1 MNQWRRKQQ
10 LEAFFTEDIGE
21 HDYSTD
27 FLFPKDH
34 HGRLTFTSKAEGV
47 FCGED
52 VITDGYQLLDP
63 TITVELYIHDGDW
76 MSEGETIAT
85 IDGPVGE
92 LLKGE
97 RVILNLIQRM
107 CGIATLTK
115 KAVKALNDKNIRIC
129 DTRKTTPG
137 LRSFEK
143 YAVRTGGGYNH
154 RYGLYDAVMLKDN
167 HIAFFGSV
175 YEAIARAKA
184 AIGHTVKIEVET
196 ETESQVVEAVE
207 AGADIIMFDNQTP
220 AEIKHLATLVPSSIT
235 TEASGGITLETLPDY
250 RGLEIDYISLG
261 FLTHSARALDISA
274 RVATTKEEVR

>member
-1 MNQWRRKQQ
+1 MNPWRRKQQ

-27 FLFPKDH
+27 FLFPKSH
-34 HGRLTFTSKAEGV
+34 HGSLTFTSKAEGI
-47 FCGED
+47 FCGAD
-52 VITDGYQLLDP
+52 IIIDGYQLLDAA
-63 TITVELYIHDGDW
+63 ISVDLSIHDGDW
-76 MSEGETIAT
+76 VRPGDTIAT

-107 CGIATLTK
+107 SGIATLTN
-115 KAVKALNDKNIRIC
+115 KAVEALNDRNIRIC

-137 LRSFEK
+137 LRSLEK
-143 YAVRTGGGYNH
+143 YAVRTGGGSNH

-175 YEAIARAKA
+175 REAIARAKA
-184 AIGHTVKIEVET
+184 AVGHTVKIEVET
-196 ETESQVVEAVE
+196 ETENQVVEAVE
-207 AGADIIMFDNQTP
+207 AGADIIMFDNRTP
-220 AEIKHLATLVPSSIT
+220 AEIKHLSTLVPASIT

-261 FLTHSARALDISA
+261 LLTHSAKALDISA
-274 RVATTKEEVR
+274 RVATTKEEIR

>member
-1 MNQWRRKQQ
+1 MNPWRRKKQ

-21 HDYSTD
+21 QDYSTD
-27 FLFPKDH
+27 LLFPKDH
-34 HGRLTFTSKAEGV
+34 HGRLTFTSKAEGI
-47 FCGED
+47 FCGAEI
-52 VITDGYQLLDP
+52 ITDGYQLLDP
-63 TITVELYIHDGDW
+63 SITVKHYIHDGEW
-76 MSEGETIAT
+76 MHAGDTIAT
-85 IDGPVGE
+85 IDGPVRE

-97 RVILNLIQRM
+97 RVTLNLIQRM
-107 CGIATLTK
+107 SGIATMTK
-115 KAVKALNDKNIRIC
+115 KAIEALNDENIRIC

-154 RYGLYDAVMLKDN
+154 RFGLYDAVMLKDN
-167 HIAFFGSV
+167 HISFFGSV
-175 YEAIARAKA
+175 REAITRAKA
-184 AIGHTVKIEVET
+184 AVGHTVKIEVET

-207 AGADIIMFDNQTP
+207 AGADIIMFDNRTP
-220 AEIKHLATLVPSSIT
+220 DEIKHLATLVPSSIT

-261 FLTHSARALDISA
+261 LLTHSAKALDISA

>member
-1 MNQWRRKQQ
+1 MNPWRRKQQ

-27 FLFPKDH
+27 FLFPKNH
-34 HGRLTFTSKAEGV
+34 HGRLTFTSKTEGI
-47 FCGED
+47 FCGAD
-52 VITDGYQLLDP
+52 IITDGYYLLDSA
-63 TITVELYIHDGDW
+63 ITVKLYIHDGEW
-76 MSEGETIAT
+76 VRTGEAIAT

-107 CGIATLTK
+107 SGIATLTN
-115 KAVKALNDKNIRIC
+115 KAVEALNDEKIKIC

-154 RYGLYDAVMLKDN
+154 RFGLYDAVMLKDN

-175 YEAIARAKA
+175 REAIARAKA
-184 AIGHTVKIEVET
+184 SVGHTVKIEVET
-196 ETESQVVEAVE
+196 ETENQVMEAVE
-207 AGADIIMFDNQTP
+207 AGADIIMFDNRTP
-220 AEIKHLATLVPSSIT
+220 AEIKYLSTLVPPSIT

-250 RGLEIDYISLG
+250 RGLKIDYISLG
-261 FLTHSARALDISA
+261 LLTHSAKALDISA
-274 RVATTKEEVR
+274 RVATTKEEIR